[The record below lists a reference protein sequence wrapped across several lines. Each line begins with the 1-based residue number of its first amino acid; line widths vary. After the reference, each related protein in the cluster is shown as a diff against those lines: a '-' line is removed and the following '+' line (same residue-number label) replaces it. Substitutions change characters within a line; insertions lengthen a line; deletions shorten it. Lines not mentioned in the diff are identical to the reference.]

1 MQPLE
6 FEKIVLKFMFQ
17 DQTARE
23 KILPFLDVKLFDDF
37 QHKEIVK
44 SILSFE
50 QKQGKFP
57 TIPDMKLHLENES
70 VYNRLGEILN
80 LDLSDFS
87 FESLMGEVEDFFKKK
102 LIWNVTAEIADNLKE
117 DKIDKITVAPESLRQ
132 ALAFS
137 FNSNI
142 GFDLFN
148 DIERYYNYIH
158 NTDMVIPTGLANLDR
173 VIGGGVHVKTLT
185 TLMAQANL
193 GKTLMKCAIA
203 SNIVLQNKNVLYITM
218 EMSEEMIAERIYQNI
233 LGFDKESLNVIARER
248 LDIKIQSIKQK
259 LQNSLIIKE
268 YPTKG
273 ANVNTIKNLLKELEI
288 KKKFKP
294 DVIFVDYLGI
304 MSPLYLLKSDN
315 TYTEGKRISEELR
328 GLAVEKEVA
337 LVTSIQTNREAFDEV
352 ITSMKDMADSIGP
365 AATSDI
371 IMGVSQTDEMRTANK
386 FSGIILKNRYGMN
399 KIRLTFN
406 VNYQKMIVSD
416 GTDTKSAEPA
426 SELNSDKIRQAI
438 DMTKSDLKKENEND
452 KKKVINF
459 DPEEP
464 TTPTA

>member
-17 DQTARE
+17 DQSARE
-23 KILPFLDVKLFDDF
+23 KIFPYLDGKLFDDF
-37 QHKEIVK
+37 HHKEIVK
-44 SILSFE
+44 GILSFE
-50 QKQGKFP
+50 QKNGNFP
-57 TIPDMKLHLENES
+57 SVSDMKLHLDNEA
-70 VYNRLGEILN
+70 VYTRLTEILN
-80 LDLSDFS
+80 LNLSEFS

-102 LIWNVTAEIADNLKE
+102 LIWSVTADIADNLKE

-142 GFDLFN
+142 GFDLFEDVN
-148 DIERYYNYIH
+148 RYYNFLH
-158 NTDMVIPTGLANLDR
+158 NADMVIPTGLDNLDR

-203 SNIVLQNKNVLYITM
+203 SNMVLQNKKVLYITM
-218 EMSEEMIAERIYQNI
+218 EMSEEMIAERVYQNI
-233 LGFDKESLNVIARER
+233 LGFDKESLNVIAKDR
-248 LDIKIQSIKQK
+248 LDIKIRSIKEK
-259 LQNSLIIKE
+259 LQNSMFIKE
-268 YPTKG
+268 FPTKG
-273 ANVNTIKNLLKELEI
+273 ANVNIIKNLLKELEI

-304 MSPLYLLKSDN
+304 MCPLYLLKSDN

-328 GLAVEKEVA
+328 GLAVDKEVA
-337 LVTSIQTNREAFDEV
+337 VVTSIQTNREAFDEV

-365 AATSDI
+365 AATSDV

-386 FSGIILKNRYGMN
+386 FSGIILKNRYGIN

-406 VNYQKMIVSD
+406 VNYNKMMVSD
-416 GTDTKSAEPA
+416 GTDAKSAEPTT
-426 SELNSDKIRQAI
+426 ELNSSKIREAV
-438 DMTKSDLKKENEND
+438 DLTKSNLKQEREND
-452 KKKVINF
+452 KKKIINF

-464 TTPTA
+464 PTV